1 MLGCKIW
8 IENFD
13 ALLAVV
19 KEYLRPIADYLR
31 KGTLP
36 EDDRLAREIHVHVVL
51 YQNQNTLMDSV
62 FYYLAVN
69 NNLQIILPTICRS
82 CCLMKHTMIH
92 LEGYQDLRGA
102 FTTLLVALQ
111 TFFSEQMS
119 SHSDT

>member
-1 MLGCKIW
+1 MEALDNIEKASFMLGCKIW

-62 FYYLAVN
+62 LNRNFKN
-69 NNLQIILPTICRS
+69 
-82 CCLMKHTMIH
+82 M
-92 LEGYQDLRGA
+92 
-102 FTTLLVALQ
+102 
-111 TFFSEQMS
+111 
-119 SHSDT
+119 